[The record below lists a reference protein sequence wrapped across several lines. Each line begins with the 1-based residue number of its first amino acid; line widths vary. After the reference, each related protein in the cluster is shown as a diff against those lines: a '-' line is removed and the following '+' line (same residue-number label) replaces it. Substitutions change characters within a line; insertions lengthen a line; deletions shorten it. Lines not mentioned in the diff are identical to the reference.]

1 MAFGPLNY
9 TSRKEGASLY
19 RYLFRMV
26 WFCTVSCRATAAHFA
41 VVYLFSSGY
50 LERKWEDS
58 MSNVAYRRQQPHIE
72 WRDVWHLAD
81 FVISSNQ
88 VWAIVCDTMRSAN
101 VLLKS
106 PPSFQNIG
114 VIMRTAL
121 PVSVPS
127 IDHSKCVHNSQSNTW
142 SATG

>member
-26 WFCTVSCRATAAHFA
+26 WFCTVSCHA
-41 VVYLFSSGY
+41 VPPRHILRSCTFFRLDIWSAN
-50 LERKWEDS
+50 EEDS

-127 IDHSKCVHNSQSNTW
+127 IDHSKCVHNSQSNT
-142 SATG
+142 